1 LFVCATKIRKIF
13 ELTIQKSKYFALFLI
28 FFAASMNS
36 KIVFPDVIRRNLS
49 VVEVILVVLQ
59 TAWLCRLPCGHLTVF
74 EGRKNND
81 AATSAF
87 GDVM

>member
-1 LFVCATKIRKIF
+1 
-13 ELTIQKSKYFALFLI
+13 
-28 FFAASMNS
+28 MNS

-59 TAWLCRLPCGHLTVF
+59 TARLCRLPCGHLTVF

-87 GDVM
+87 GDGIVAVLMTKESGQQSLHPLS